1 MTAEQGFSLRTQRPR
16 ILLVDDTPAN
26 LLAFANAL
34 EEEFAF
40 QVVTSGADALEIVKR
55 TPPDLIVLDV
65 MMPEM
70 DGFEACRRF
79 KADPRLAEIPV
90 IFVTALS
97 DIKSHVVGLELGAED
112 FLTKPINIE
121 IARQRIK
128 TLLERDYYRRQLRA
142 QRDSLEE
149 QVEQRTVE
157 YRTAKIE
164 AENANRAKSEF
175 LANMSH
181 EIRTPMNAIIGMTH
195 LLRRELD
202 DARALDRVDKISA
215 AANHLLNII
224 NDILDLSKIEAGKL
238 SLENSDFN
246 VERVVENACALLQE
260 KAEAKGLELVIELR
274 GVPPM
279 LHGDRL
285 RLGQIL
291 LNFVGNAIKFTES
304 GTITIRGW
312 IAGASD
318 SGILLHLAV
327 ADTGIGLSA
336 EQKERLFNAFEQAD
350 ASTTRRYGGTGL
362 GLTINRRLV
371 DLMGGRI
378 GVDSE
383 PGHGSTFWVEVPLG
397 FSEAQLPEPAST
409 VPTRGLRTLLIDD
422 QSEARESLTEML
434 ESQGMRVSALPDG
447 NAALATLKAAEAD
460 GEPFDIVLCDWQMP
474 GLDGIT
480 LGRRMT
486 TAALARQ
493 PLRLLITAH
502 GQDLEPDALA
512 GTGYHEVIA
521 KPLTPSRL
529 HDAIQRLLSSKH
541 ATTAR
546 AAGSASAEQRLRA
559 GGSRRILLAD
569 DNEINRE
576 VAGELLVNAGMS
588 VDFAEDGRQAAD
600 LARRQRYDLILMD
613 MQMPVLDGLQATRE
627 LRLQPGQATIPI
639 IAMTANA
646 FAEDRQACLDA
657 GMNDHLAKPITPEVL
672 YEALLRW
679 LPGGDGQA
687 AGPAPESGTQESS
700 EEAVREHLGAIP
712 GLDLHA
718 GLHGANNRFSLYVRL
733 MKMFV
738 EQKKADELLA
748 ALAKADYQGARLFAH
763 TIKGTSA
770 TIGADRL
777 RQAAASLED
786 SLRNLAAAPDDTL
799 RDELLARAR
808 SLAAECATLQ
818 AAIGAALAAPAR
830 SVPPPAP
837 LDRQRLDETV
847 ARLDALL
854 DRDEM
859 AASDLFQENEAL
871 LRQAFGPAAARIGQL
886 IDDFSY
892 ADALLQLRAASASL
906 APAE

>member
-291 LNFVGNAIKFTES
+291 LNFIGNAVKFTETGS
-304 GTITIRGW
+304 VTIRGW

-318 SGILLHLAV
+318 RGITLRLAV
-327 ADTGIGLSA
+327 ADTGIGLSS
-336 EQKERLFNAFEQAD
+336 EQMERMFNAFEQGD

-362 GLTINRRLV
+362 GLAINRRLV

-383 PGHGSTFWVEVPLG
+383 PGRGSTFWVE
-397 FSEAQLPEPAST
+397 LPFAFAETQPATPVSSH
-409 VPTRGLRTLLIDD
+409 PTRGLRVLVVDD
-422 QSEARESLTEML
+422 QASARDSLADILESL
-434 ESQGMRVSALPDG
+434 GMRV
-447 NAALATLKAAEAD
+447 AALADGSNALASVTAAEAE
-460 GEPFDIVLCDWQMP
+460 GEPFDIIICDWHMP

-480 LGRRMT
+480 LGRQL
-486 TAALARQ
+486 TAAPLARQ
-493 PLRLLITAH
+493 PRRLLVTAH
-502 GQDLEPDALA
+502 GQPPDSLK
-512 GTGYHEVIA
+512 GTGYREVLS

-529 HDAIQRLLSSKH
+529 HDAIQRLLTSGAASSVPL
-541 ATTAR
+541 AYGGRTA
-546 AAGSASAEQRLRA
+546 EERLRA
-559 GGSRRILLAD
+559 GGVRRILLAD
-569 DNEINRE
+569 DNAINRE
-576 VAGELLVNAGMS
+576 VACELLAS
-588 VDFAEDGRQAAD
+588 VGLRVDAVDDGQQAVS
-600 LARRQRYDLILMD
+600 LARQNAYDLILMD

-627 LRLQPGQATIPI
+627 IRRLPGYAAVPI
-639 IAMTANA
+639 VAMTGNA

-657 GMNDHLAKPITPEVL
+657 GMNDHLAKPITPEAL

-679 LPGGDGQA
+679 LPAPAAAPAAAPAIIAEVAAAAPAVGDDALLARLA
-687 AGPAPESGTQESS
+687 AIA
-700 EEAVREHLGAIP
+700 
-712 GLDLHA
+712 GLDLDA
-718 GLHGANNRFSLYVRL
+718 GLGVANNSFALYLRVLGLFTGQDKAPEL
-733 MKMFV
+733 MRAFGS
-738 EQKKADELLA
+738 
-748 ALAKADYQGARLFAH
+748 ADYDAARKVAH
-763 TIKGTSA
+763 AIKGSAA
-770 TIGADRL
+770 TIGAAAL
-777 RQAAASLED
+777 RQAAADLEGR
-786 SLRNLAAAPDDTL
+786 LRNLAGPPDDAV
-799 RDELLARAR
+799 RAELLAQVER
-808 SLAAECATLQ
+808 LAVDCAALQ
-818 AAIGAALAAPAR
+818 AAIGAALLAPAPAASAAPA
-830 SVPPPAP
+830 V
-837 LDRQRLDETV
+837 DRVRLQEVV
-847 ARLDALL
+847 ARLDVLL
-854 DRDEM
+854 AGYEM
-859 AASDLFQENEAL
+859 AASDFFAENEVL
-871 LRQAFGPAAARIGQL
+871 LRQAFEQRALRIKQQ
-886 IDDFSY
+886 IEEFSY
-892 ADALLQLRAASASL
+892 TDALNELRAASAAL
-906 APAE
+906 